1 MVVGSKKVWEE
12 LGAKR
17 TSEHRRQIS
26 RNARNVSKMCL
37 HLIKPRPLS
46 AFTELVKADPEYSG
60 SARDPKCSVARGDWC
75 LRSPL
80 THTTISR

>member
-1 MVVGSKKVWEE
+1 MVVGSKKCVGRVGS
-12 LGAKR
+12 GAHKR
-17 TSEHRRQIS
+17 AQRQGS

-60 SARDPKCSVARGDWC
+60 SARDPKCSVAKG
-75 LRSPL
+75 
-80 THTTISR
+80 